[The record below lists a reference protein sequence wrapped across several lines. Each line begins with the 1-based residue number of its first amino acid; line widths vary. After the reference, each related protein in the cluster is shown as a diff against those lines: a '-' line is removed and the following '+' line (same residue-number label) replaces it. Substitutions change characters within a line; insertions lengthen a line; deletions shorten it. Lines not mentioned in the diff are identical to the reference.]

1 MLRLANSEA
10 DHVGA
15 EPFIRAACQRGPGD
29 LNADEL
35 FAKCATGDHQLW
47 LSTENGQTVAA
58 CITALFIESD
68 GLVCEFIAAGG
79 KGVLDHIDDVSA
91 WAKTKGCRA
100 VRLIGRRGWLRK
112 LPDFPLKGVILEKA
126 I

>member
-1 MLRLANSEA
+1 MLRMATSEA

-15 EPFIRAACQRGPGD
+15 EPFIRAACIRGPGD

-35 FAKCATGDHQLW
+35 FAKCVTGDHQLW
-47 LSTENGQTVAA
+47 LSIEDGQTVAA

-68 GLVCEFIAAGG
+68 GMVCEFIAAGG
-79 KGVLDHIDDVSA
+79 KGIPGHVAAVSA
-91 WAKTKGCRA
+91 WAKTKGCKA
-100 VRLIGRRGWLRK
+100 VRLIGRRGWVRK
-112 LPDFPLKGVILEKA
+112 LPDFPVKGVILEKA